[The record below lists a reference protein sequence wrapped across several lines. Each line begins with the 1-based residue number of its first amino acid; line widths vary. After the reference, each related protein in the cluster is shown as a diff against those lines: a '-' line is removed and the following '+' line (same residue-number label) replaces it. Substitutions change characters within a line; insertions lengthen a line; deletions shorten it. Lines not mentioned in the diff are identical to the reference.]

1 MEQDRIISLSVW
13 RYVILIMEA
22 HICTCD
28 VSPLYNT
35 IIMPNIYCWKTRNN
49 VRYVMS

>member
-28 VSPLYNT
+28 VSPLYNYYAKH
-35 IIMPNIYCWKTRNN
+35 ILLEDKK
-49 VRYVMS
+49 